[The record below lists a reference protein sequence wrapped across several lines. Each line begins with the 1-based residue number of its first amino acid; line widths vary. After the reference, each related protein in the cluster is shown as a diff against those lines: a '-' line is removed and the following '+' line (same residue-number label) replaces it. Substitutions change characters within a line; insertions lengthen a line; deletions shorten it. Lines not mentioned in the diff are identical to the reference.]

1 MFMHLFKNRAS
12 DQQAET
18 QACCDSVFREV
29 FQATPAASLLLSFPE
44 GRILEIN
51 EAFCELVGWSASEMA
66 GRQIAKTGIWA
77 EEGSYARLVQQIQTE
92 ETVSAIADVFCTR
105 AGSRRP
111 VLLSARAVSFGDE
124 PSLWITAIAQPTEP
138 VESSQPAPPQLASQI
153 LDQATASIGQIRLYP
168 DRRWQYDYCS
178 AGCER
183 VFGFTNAE
191 LMDGAWLERVL
202 PEDRE
207 TVLSQEVDAILAGRS
222 HRMEY
227 RFLHKDGT
235 VRWISSHLSPRWDAA
250 ENCWRVTF
258 VDTDITEQKRL
269 EAELRNT
276 ATALRQSEER
286 FHQIANSIKQFI
298 LIRDAQ
304 SGQCLYASPGY
315 EAIWGRSCE
324 SLYQDRDSWIEAV
337 HPEDRLDVE
346 EVVQRQFQGD
356 RIHHEYR
363 IFRPDG
369 TLRWVQAEFFPV
381 LDETGAFTRC
391 AGIIEDITERKQLE
405 AERRAA
411 EESLRQS
418 EERFQQI
425 ANHVNQLF
433 LVCDAKTGEY
443 LYVSPAYERIWGRSC
458 ESLYRNPQSWLEA
471 VHPGDRPTVLASIAN
486 QHQGETA
493 HREYRIV
500 RPDGSIRWV
509 RADVFPV
516 RDEAGSI
523 IRFVGFAEDFTERKR
538 AELARDLAEA
548 ALRDSEKRYA
558 SFFRC
563 SPAAIA
569 VSCLPTGQYIEVN
582 PAFEQYT
589 GYTRDEVIG
598 RTAAE
603 LDLWVDL
610 PQREHLLQQVQAQG
624 GTTDIEFQLRRKDGE
639 IRTVLMTAE
648 RYEIDGYEYL
658 MTVGVDI
665 TDRKQAEAA
674 LQASE
679 QHRRQALELSQTGSW
694 AFDVATGEAVWSESH
709 FRLMGLRP
717 GEYPSNYYTWRDRV
731 HPEDLEWVEQAVQQ
745 VLEQHTLLE
754 VEYRVVYPDGTE
766 RWVLT
771 KGQGIYDE
779 SGQPLRM
786 TGVMM
791 DISDRKCAEAARQQT
806 ERALETSEARYRK
819 LVDNV
824 PNTVVCLLDRNLRI
838 TFASGQALQDIG
850 LTADFLVDK
859 HVFEAAPRET
869 YPQLALL
876 LQRALAGESGRIEM
890 SYAEQDWL
898 VSTAPLF
905 GIHDQVEE
913 LLVIS
918 HNISELKALES
929 ELERQRDFQELLF
942 NESNDALFLVD
953 LETLHTVDCN
963 QRAIE
968 LFEADC
974 KADLLGFQGHL
985 LQKRPFTPEEVEA
998 IAQQIAL
1005 QGSWSMELEYV
1016 TRKGREFW
1024 GDLSAKFITFGDQQ
1038 FNLVRVVDISDRKV
1052 AELALQQK
1060 VQRERALNRVIQA
1073 IRQSLDLD
1081 AIFSTATQEI
1091 TQLLGADQT
1100 NVIQLFSE
1108 RGYWQIVASHRAHP
1122 DLPDVKE
1129 LQIPDADNP
1138 IASRL
1143 RHMEIVKID
1152 DVSLLED
1159 DVNRQVA
1166 ELFPGSWLIAPMAI
1180 DGRVWGCLAITKN
1193 PKTIWTE
1200 EQFSLIQALVDQLA
1214 IAIQQAALYQRLQES
1229 EASLKDVLNNA
1240 IAAVCSF
1247 RVFGN
1252 HDWVYDY
1259 YSAGSRAV
1267 YGYAPEELM
1276 ADKHLWMSRVHP
1288 EDIEPVIM
1296 PLYDVIFQEGTR
1308 TYEYRFYCKD
1318 GSLRWHLA
1326 TLTARRDAIADCW
1339 IATVIAVDITE
1350 RKRAEEELVASQKLY
1365 KSLTDVLPLYL
1376 YRKDRHDRITFAN
1389 PAYLNLLGMTLEEC
1403 LGKTTPDILP
1413 PDLVAQ
1419 CLATDE
1425 QILRTGEL
1433 VNRVE
1438 VSEVSGNRQYF
1449 QSMKSPVFD
1458 ADGQILEIQG
1468 LCWEI
1473 TDRIKTEKSLELH
1486 SLIVQNM
1493 AEGVC
1498 LVRAS
1503 DGIIVYA
1510 NPKFEAM
1517 FGYESGGLNGKHAS
1531 AVNYEDDT
1539 LDAQEVHRNI
1549 TYHLDTYGEY
1559 TYTICNRKKDGTPF
1573 WCRATTVRFDH
1584 PDYGMVYVAVHEDIT
1599 ERRQAELALQEMSAA
1614 MSNAIEGIARLD
1626 PQGRYLSVNRA
1637 YARIMG
1643 YEPAEMIGMNWQQT
1657 VHPEELAT
1665 AIAGYESMLQHG
1677 KAELELRGL
1686 RKDDSIFYKQAI
1698 MVAAYNQEGQ
1708 FTGHHC
1714 FMRDISDRKQAEAA
1728 LARELARS
1736 KALFEA
1742 SVDGIVVMSK
1752 GRVIEANPSFA
1763 QMLGYSLEEVQSLTV
1778 ADWEAQW
1785 TAEELVQIKA
1795 EFKDRSHRFETRH
1808 RRKDGSIYEVEI
1820 SANPVNWDGQT
1831 VQLCICRDVSDRKRT
1846 ELELKQAKETAEA
1859 ANSAK
1864 STFLANMSHELR
1876 TPLNAILGF
1885 SQLLAYDPLLND
1897 SQREQLEII
1906 NHSGEH
1912 LLSLIN
1918 DILEVSKIEAGR
1930 IKLNTSS
1937 FDLYQLLDGLMQLL
1951 RFKASEKSISLV
1963 LDRAPNLPQYIVT
1976 DEGKLRQILLNLLSN
1991 AIKFTKAGSVT
2002 LRALVAEAPDHL
2014 PNDSSQPDT
2023 PQTQRL
2029 QFEVIDTG
2037 CGIAAEEIE
2046 DLFNAFVQAK
2056 HSQQASE
2063 GTGLG
2068 LTISRHFVNL
2078 MGGDIR
2084 VQSALGQGSTFAFEI
2099 QVQVK
2104 DAAAV
2109 LLPVET
2115 RRVLTLAQDQEP
2127 CRILIVEDQWQNR
2140 QFLVELLAS
2149 IGFELK
2155 EATNGYEAI
2164 ACWSTWQPDLI
2175 LMDLRM
2181 PGMNGFDAVRQ
2192 IRQDEQTLRSQIQT
2206 RSNTDYPPIK
2216 TAKII
2221 ALTADAFEETKVT
2234 ALAAGCDD
2242 FIRKPVQESLL
2253 LTKIAEHLGVQYIYE
2268 MAETGQPEAN
2278 ESAENLEENL
2288 DNDLSFMPVEW
2299 IAELHRAATEGFDD
2313 RVLQLVRQI
2322 PPDYSRLASALTHWA
2337 TNFQFESITQLTQPL
2352 IEYEADSA
2360 P

>member
-12 DQQAET
+12 DQQAEM
-18 QACCDSVFREV
+18 QACCKSVFREV

-77 EEGSYARLVQQIQTE
+77 EKGSYTRLVQQIQAE
-92 ETVSAIADVFCTR
+92 GKVSAIADVFCTR

-111 VLLSARAVSFGDE
+111 VLLSARAMSFGDE

-138 VESSQPAPPQLASQI
+138 VESSQPAPPHLASQI
-153 LDQATASIGQIRLYP
+153 LDQAAASIGQIRLYP

-207 TVLSQEVDAILAGRS
+207 TMPSQEVDTLLAGRS
-222 HRMEY
+222 QWREY
-227 RFLHKDGT
+227 QFLHKDGNL
-235 VRWISSHLSPRWDAA
+235 RWISSHLSPRWDAA
-250 ENCWRVTF
+250 ENCWRVVF

-304 SGQCLYASPGY
+304 SRQCLYASPGY

-324 SLYQDRDSWIEAV
+324 SLYQDRDSWIESV
-337 HPEDRLDVE
+337 HPEDRLEVE
-346 EVVQRQFQGD
+346 EVVERQFQGD

-405 AERRAA
+405 AERRTA

-433 LVCDAKTGEY
+433 LVCDAKTGES

-486 QHQGETA
+486 QHQGEAA

-563 SPAAIA
+563 SPAAIV

-603 LDLWVDL
+603 LDLWVNL
-610 PQREHLLQQVQAQG
+610 PQREQLLQQVQTKG
-624 GTTDIEFQLRRKDGE
+624 GATDIEFQLRRKDGE

-731 HPEDLEWVEQAVQQ
+731 HPEDLERVEQAFQQ
-745 VLEQHTLLE
+745 ALEQHTLLE
-754 VEYRVVYPDGTE
+754 VEYRVVHPDGTE
-766 RWVLT
+766 HWVLT

-779 SGQPLRM
+779 RGQPLRM
-786 TGVMM
+786 TGVMI
-791 DISDRKCAEAARQQT
+791 DISDRKAA
-806 ERALETSEARYRK
+806 K
-819 LVDNV
+819 
-824 PNTVVCLLDRNLRI
+824 
-838 TFASGQALQDIG
+838 
-850 LTADFLVDK
+850 
-859 HVFEAAPRET
+859 
-869 YPQLALL
+869 LAL
-876 LQRALAGESGRIEM
+876 
-890 SYAEQDWL
+890 
-898 VSTAPLF
+898 
-905 GIHDQVEE
+905 
-913 LLVIS
+913 
-918 HNISELKALES
+918 
-929 ELERQRDFQELLF
+929 
-942 NESNDALFLVD
+942 
-953 LETLHTVDCN
+953 
-963 QRAIE
+963 
-968 LFEADC
+968 
-974 KADLLGFQGHL
+974 
-985 LQKRPFTPEEVEA
+985 KR
-998 IAQQIAL
+998 
-1005 QGSWSMELEYV
+1005 
-1016 TRKGREFW
+1016 
-1024 GDLSAKFITFGDQQ
+1024 
-1038 FNLVRVVDISDRKV
+1038 
-1052 AELALQQK
+1052 K

-1081 AIFSTATQEI
+1081 AIFNTATQEI

-1108 RGYWQIVASHRAHP
+1108 RGYWQIVASYCAHP
-1122 DLPDVKE
+1122 DLPDVKG
-1129 LQIPDADNP
+1129 LQVPDADNL
-1138 IASRL
+1138 IAARL
-1143 RHMEIVKID
+1143 RRMEIVKID
-1152 DVSLLED
+1152 DASLLED
-1159 DVNRQVA
+1159 DVNRQLA

-1180 DGRVWGCLAITKN
+1180 DGRVWGCLAVTKN
-1193 PKTIWTE
+1193 PRTVWTE

-1214 IAIQQAALYQRLQES
+1214 IAIQQSALYQRLQES

-1247 RVFGN
+1247 RVFGD

-1267 YGYAPEELM
+1267 YGYEPEELM

-1288 EDIEPVIM
+1288 DDLEPVIL
-1296 PLYDVIFQEGTR
+1296 PLYDVIFQEGTC

-1339 IATVIAVDITE
+1339 IATVITVDITG
-1350 RKRAEEELVASQKLY
+1350 RKQAEEELVASQKLY

-1389 PAYLNLLGMTLEEC
+1389 PAYLNFLGMTLEEC
-1403 LGKTTPDILP
+1403 LGKTTPDIVP
-1413 PDLVAQ
+1413 HDLATH
-1419 CLATDE
+1419 CLAADE
-1425 QILRTGEL
+1425 QILQTGEP
-1433 VNRVE
+1433 VSRVE
-1438 VSEVSGNRQYF
+1438 MSEATGDRQYF

-1458 ADGQILEIQG
+1458 ADGQIVEIQG

-1473 TDRIKTEKSLELH
+1473 TDRIKTEKSLEMH

-1531 AVNYEDDT
+1531 VVNYEDDT

-1626 PQGRYLSVNRA
+1626 PQGQYLSVNRA

-1643 YEPAEMIGMNWQQT
+1643 YEPADMIGMNWRQT

-1686 RKDDSIFYKQAI
+1686 RKDGSIFYKQAI

-1742 SVDGIVVMSK
+1742 SVDGIVVMSQ

-1763 QMLGYSLEEVQSLTV
+1763 RMLGYSLEEVQSLTV
-1778 ADWEAQW
+1778 ADWEAKW

-2014 PNDSSQPDT
+2014 PNDSSQPNT

-2084 VQSALGQGSTFAFEI
+2084 VQSVLGQGSTFAFEI

-2115 RRVLTLAQDQEP
+2115 RRVLTLAQDQGP

-2140 QFLVELLAS
+2140 QFLVEMLAS

-2253 LTKIAEHLGVQYIYE
+2253 LTKIAEHLGVQYVYE
-2268 MAETGQPEAN
+2268 MAETRQPEAN
-2278 ESAENLEENL
+2278 ESAENLDKNL

-2299 IAELHRAATEGFDD
+2299 IAELHQAATEGFDD

>member
-18 QACCDSVFREV
+18 QACCESVFREV
-29 FQATPAASLLLSFPE
+29 FQANPAASLLLSFPE

-66 GRQIAKTGIWA
+66 GRPIAKTGIWA

-92 ETVSAIADVFCTR
+92 GTVSAIADVFCTR

-111 VLLSARAVSFGDE
+111 VLLSARAVSFGNE

-138 VESSQPAPPQLASQI
+138 VESSQPAPPHLASQI
-153 LDQATASIGQIRLYP
+153 LDQAAASIGQIRLYP

-207 TVLSQEVDAILAGRS
+207 TVLSQEVEAILAGRS

-235 VRWISSHLSPRWDAA
+235 LRWMASHLSPRWDAA

-269 EAELRNT
+269 EAELRNI

-304 SGQCLYASPGY
+304 SGRCLYASPGY

-369 TLRWVQAEFFPV
+369 TLRWVQAEVFPV

-443 LYVSPAYERIWGRSC
+443 LYISPAYERIWGRSC

-471 VHPGDRPTVLASIAN
+471 VHPGDRPTVLASIAS
-486 QHQGETA
+486 QRQGETT

-563 SPAAIA
+563 SPAAIV

-598 RTAAE
+598 RTAVE

-610 PQREHLLQQVQAQG
+610 PQREQLLQQVQTQG
-624 GTTDIEFQLRRKDGE
+624 GAAEIEFQLRCKDGE
-639 IRTVLMTAE
+639 VRTVLITAE

-658 MTVGVDI
+658 MTVGVDV
-665 TDRKQAEAA
+665 TDRKRVEAA

-694 AFDVATGEAVWSESH
+694 AFDLGTGEAIWSDSH

-731 HPEDLEWVEQAVQQ
+731 HPEDLEWVEQALQQ
-745 VLEQHTLLE
+745 ALEQHTLLE
-754 VEYRVVYPDGTE
+754 VEYRVVHPDGTE
-766 RWVLT
+766 RWMLT

-786 TGVMM
+786 TGVMI
-791 DISDRKCAEAARQQT
+791 DISDRKA
-806 ERALETSEARYRK
+806 
-819 LVDNV
+819 
-824 PNTVVCLLDRNLRI
+824 
-838 TFASGQALQDIG
+838 
-850 LTADFLVDK
+850 
-859 HVFEAAPRET
+859 
-869 YPQLALL
+869 
-876 LQRALAGESGRIEM
+876 
-890 SYAEQDWL
+890 
-898 VSTAPLF
+898 
-905 GIHDQVEE
+905 
-913 LLVIS
+913 
-918 HNISELKALES
+918 
-929 ELERQRDFQELLF
+929 
-942 NESNDALFLVD
+942 
-953 LETLHTVDCN
+953 
-963 QRAIE
+963 
-968 LFEADC
+968 
-974 KADLLGFQGHL
+974 
-985 LQKRPFTPEEVEA
+985 
-998 IAQQIAL
+998 
-1005 QGSWSMELEYV
+1005 
-1016 TRKGREFW
+1016 
-1024 GDLSAKFITFGDQQ
+1024 
-1038 FNLVRVVDISDRKV
+1038 

-1060 VQRERALNRVIQA
+1060 VQREQALNRVIQA
-1073 IRQSLDLD
+1073 IRRSLDLD

-1091 TQLLGADQT
+1091 TQLLGADQA

-1108 RGYWQIVASHRAHP
+1108 RGHWQIVASHRAHP
-1122 DLPDVKE
+1122 DLPDVKG

-1138 IASRL
+1138 IAARL

-1152 DVSLLED
+1152 DASLLED
-1159 DVNRQVA
+1159 DVNRQLA

-1180 DGRVWGCLAITKN
+1180 DGRVWGCLAVTKN
-1193 PKTIWTE
+1193 PKTVWTE
-1200 EQFSLIQALVDQLA
+1200 EQCSLIQALVDQLA

-1247 RVFGN
+1247 RVFSN

-1259 YSAGSRAV
+1259 YSTGSRAV

-1288 EDIEPVIM
+1288 DDLETVIL
-1296 PLYDVIFQEGTR
+1296 PLYDVIFREGTC

-1318 GSLRWHLA
+1318 GSLRWHLS
-1326 TLTARRDAIADCW
+1326 TLTSRRDAIADSW
-1339 IATVIAVDITE
+1339 IVTIIAVDITE
-1350 RKRAEEELVASQKLY
+1350 RKRAEEELAASQKLY
-1365 KSLTDVLPLYL
+1365 KSLTDVLPLHL

-1389 PAYLNLLGMTLEEC
+1389 PAYLNFLGMTLEEC
-1403 LGKTTPDILP
+1403 LGKTTPDIVP
-1413 PDLVAQ
+1413 HDLVPH
-1419 CLATDE
+1419 CLAADA
-1425 QILRTGEL
+1425 QVLRTGEP
-1433 VNRVE
+1433 VSRVE
-1438 VSEVSGNRQYF
+1438 MSEATGDRQYF
-1449 QSMKSPVFD
+1449 QSMKSPVLD
-1458 ADGQILEIQG
+1458 ADGQLVEIQG

-1626 PQGRYLSVNRA
+1626 PQGQYLSVNRA

-1643 YEPAEMIGMNWQQT
+1643 YEPADMIGMNWRQT
-1657 VHPEELAT
+1657 VHPEELET
-1665 AIAGYESMLQHG
+1665 AIAGYESMLRHG

-1686 RKDDSIFYKQAI
+1686 RKDGSIFYKQAI
-1698 MVAAYNQEGQ
+1698 MVAAYNPEGQ

-1763 QMLGYSLEEVQSLTV
+1763 RMLGYSLEEVQSLTV

-1963 LDRAPNLPQYIVT
+1963 LDRAPNLPQYVVT

-2014 PNDSSQPDT
+2014 PNDSSQPNT

-2253 LTKIAEHLGVQYIYE
+2253 LNKIAEHLGVQYIYE

-2278 ESAENLEENL
+2278 ESAENLDENL

-2299 IAELHRAATEGFDD
+2299 IAELHQAATEGFDD

-2322 PPDYSRLASALTHWA
+2322 PPDYSRLARALTHWA